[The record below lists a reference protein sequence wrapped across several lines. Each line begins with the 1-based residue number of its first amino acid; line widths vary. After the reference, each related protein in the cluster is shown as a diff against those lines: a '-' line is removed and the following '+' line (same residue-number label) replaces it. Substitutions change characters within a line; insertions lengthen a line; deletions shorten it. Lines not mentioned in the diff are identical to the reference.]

1 VTEGTQLHGQI
12 ITSNGNTTH
21 WTDCKLETQLGRQII
36 TKSEMQLVEQI
47 ITECK
52 TKDYNL
58 GMQQCGQI
66 IAKSENKRWADFN
79 TIWGKTW

>member
-1 VTEGTQLHGQI
+1 
-12 ITSNGNTTH
+12 
-21 WTDCKLETQLGRQII
+21 
-36 TKSEMQLVEQI
+36 MQLVERI

-79 TIWGKTW
+79 TIWEKTW

>member
-1 VTEGTQLHGQI
+1 MGIQPTGQI
-12 ITSNGNTTH
+12 ITSNVNTAH
-21 WTDCKLETQLGRQII
+21 WTDCELETQLGRQII

-79 TIWGKTW
+79 TIWEKTL